1 MRGASSD
8 YELLARLAQGGMAE
22 IFLARVRGIVG
33 FERYVV
39 LKRIR
44 SERDDDP
51 LWVQMFLDEARLV
64 AQLTHPNIAQVFDL
78 GEIGDS
84 YFYTME
90 YVHGEDVLD
99 MLTRTNANGE
109 RIPIAVALG
118 IAVGAAQGLA
128 YAHDRRSA
136 DGSALGIVHRDV
148 SPANLM
154 VSFEGVVKVLDF
166 GVAKARS
173 RSTETEAGTIMG
185 KIAYLSPEQCNTVTV
200 DHRSDQFSLG
210 IVLYEMLTH
219 HRPFKRATDYE
230 TLAAIVR
237 FDPPAPSTINPD
249 LPPGLDDVILRA
261 LAKSP
266 RDRYESTHTMIEAL
280 EQVADNAGIALA
292 QRDLKKFMR
301 NLYGTPPEP
310 WRTLALGEDSMGT
323 FQGEV
328 IGPLGPET
336 ELRFFPPDANANDVP
351 LLSQSLT
358 PLGTPGY
365 VHPPTHAPSD
375 DLDAALTPAVQYKPV
390 PRRLPTDD
398 LVEAA
403 PTPSWA
409 IPPIA
414 TQAQA
419 EPSGSLIM
427 AAPIPLPPARPSAVM
442 MTPTA
447 GIRIPS
453 AQRRSY
459 RVVAIT
465 AALVIGVGVLV
476 FMIMNGTRTQPPAT
490 EPTRVNTGITAP
502 PIDDPAPAKPSE
514 AMPPSATQ
522 PGVLPEANPA
532 ETKAVEPKPT
542 AVKPTDPKAAEAAVK
557 SEPPPGVPA
566 VKPTEPKPAE
576 TKATGVKPTEP
587 KPAETKATAVKP
599 TEPAEPK
606 LPAAKATEPKTTK
619 AKAGSKAK
627 PACTDPLDCQ
637 F

>member
-1 MRGASSD
+1 
-8 YELLARLAQGGMAE
+8 
-22 IFLARVRGIVG
+22 
-33 FERYVV
+33 
-39 LKRIR
+39 
-44 SERDDDP
+44 
-51 LWVQMFLDEARLV
+51 
-64 AQLTHPNIAQVFDL
+64 
-78 GEIGDS
+78 
-84 YFYTME
+84 
-90 YVHGEDVLD
+90 VLD

-109 RIPIAVALG
+109 RFPIAVALG

-185 KIAYLSPEQCNTVTV
+185 KIAYLSPEQCNTANV

-219 HRPFKRATDYE
+219 QRPFKRATDYE
-230 TLAAIVR
+230 TFEAIVR
-237 FDPPAPSTINPD
+237 FDPPPPSTINRD
-249 LPPGLDDVILRA
+249 LPLGLDDVVLRA
-261 LAKSP
+261 LSKSP
-266 RDRYESTHTMIEAL
+266 ADRYDTTHALIEAL
-280 EQVADNAGIALA
+280 EQVADDAGIALA

-310 WRTLALGEDSMGT
+310 WRTLAVAEDSMGM

-351 LLSQSLT
+351 LLSQPLT

-365 VHPPTHAPSD
+365 VHPPD

-409 IPPIA
+409 VPPVA
-414 TQAQA
+414 TQGQP
-419 EPSGSLIM
+419 EPSGSLILP
-427 AAPIPLPPARPSAVM
+427 APLRPPEVTY
-442 MTPTA
+442 TPTA
-447 GIRIPS
+447 GIRIPGS
-453 AQRRSY
+453 VPERRSY

-465 AALVIGVGVLV
+465 AALLIGVGVLV
-476 FMIMNGTRTQPPAT
+476 FMVTNRTPSTPAAT
-490 EPTRVNTGITAP
+490 EPAPVNRGITAT
-502 PIDDPAPAKPSE
+502 PIDEPAARKVEAAPATPDAK
-514 AMPPSATQ
+514 ATAVKTSD
-522 PGVLPEANPA
+522 PNPA
-532 ETKAVEPKPT
+532 ESKAAAVKSSDTKPVETSATATTSDMPTETKAT
-542 AVKPTDPKAAEAAVK
+542 AMKATDPKAAE
-557 SEPPPGVPA
+557 
-566 VKPTEPKPAE
+566 
-576 TKATGVKPTEP
+576 TKAAGVKAADP
-587 KPAETKATAVKP
+587 KPAETKATAVKATDP
-599 TEPAEPK
+599 KAAETKAAGVKATDPKPAET
-606 LPAAKATEPKTTK
+606 KATAVKATDPKAAETKAPSVKTMDPKPAETKATAVKATDPKATTK
-619 AKAGSKAK
+619 AKTGAKAK

>member
-1 MRGASSD
+1 
-8 YELLARLAQGGMAE
+8 MAE

-128 YAHDRRSA
+128 YAHERRSS

-230 TLAAIVR
+230 TLEAIVR
-237 FDPPAPSTINPD
+237 FTPPAPSTINRD

-261 LAKSP
+261 LSKSP
-266 RDRYESTHTMIEAL
+266 RDRYESTHALIEAL
-280 EQVADNAGIALA
+280 EQVADNAGIAFA

-323 FQGEV
+323 FQGEI

-365 VHPPTHAPSD
+365 VHPPSRSLTD

-398 LVEAA
+398 LVDAA

-409 IPPIA
+409 VPPVA
-414 TQAQA
+414 TQAPV

-427 AAPIPLPPARPSAVM
+427 PAPIPLPPARPSAVM
-442 MTPTA
+442 VTPTA
-447 GIRIPS
+447 GIRIP
-453 AQRRSY
+453 ATPRRSY

-476 FMIMNGTRTQPPAT
+476 FMVTSGGNKQETAVPEPEPA
-490 EPTRVNTGITAP
+490 PVNRGITAT
-502 PIDDPAPAKPSE
+502 PIDEPTPAAATKTGEPKAADVKAPEIKSAEPTAAAKTADVKASE
-514 AMPPSATQ
+514 ATAVKAP
-522 PGVLPEANPA
+522 VV
-532 ETKAVEPKPT
+532 KAVEPK
-542 AVKPTDPKAAEAAVK
+542 AAVK
-557 SEPPPGVPA
+557 AP
-566 VKPTEPKPAE
+566 
-576 TKATGVKPTEP
+576 
-587 KPAETKATAVKP
+587 
-599 TEPAEPK
+599 EPAT
-606 LPAAKATEPKTTK
+606 KATEPKSSDSKVPARANEPK
-619 AKAGSKAK
+619 ATSKPKGGTKAK

>member
-1 MRGASSD
+1 MTDAVVRGASSD

-33 FERYVV
+33 FERYCV

-109 RIPIAVALG
+109 RIPIAVSLG
-118 IAVGAAQGLA
+118 IVVGAAQGLA
-128 YAHDRRSA
+128 YAHERRGS
-136 DGSALGIVHRDV
+136 DGAALGIVHRDV

-230 TLAAIVR
+230 TLEAIVR
-237 FDPPAPSTINPD
+237 FMPPPPSTINPD
-249 LPPGLDDVILRA
+249 LPRGLDEVVLRA

-266 RDRYESTHTMIEAL
+266 RDRYASTHAMIEAL
-280 EQVADNAGIALA
+280 EEVADNAGIAFA

-336 ELRFFPPDANANDVP
+336 ELRFFPPDANANDIP

-358 PLGTPGY
+358 PLGTPAY
-365 VHPPTHAPSD
+365 VHPPS
-375 DLDAALTPAVQYKPV
+375 DLDAALPPAAKYKPV
-390 PRRLPTDD
+390 PRLPTDD
-398 LVEAA
+398 LVEAG

-409 IPPIA
+409 IPPVA
-414 TQAQA
+414 TQSPP
-419 EPSGSLIM
+419 EKSGSLVL
-427 AAPIPLPPARPSAVM
+427 AAPIPPQPAARSSAVM
-442 MTPTA
+442 MTPPA
-447 GIRIPS
+447 GVRIPP
-453 AQRRSY
+453 QRRSY

-476 FMIMNGTRTQPPAT
+476 LMLTNRSSKPAAAPAAEPAPAVAPPAAH
-490 EPTRVNTGITAP
+490 RGITAT
-502 PIDDPAPAKPSE
+502 PIEEPAPPTAPTR
-514 AMPPSATQ
+514 SA
-522 PGVLPEANPA
+522 VDAINA
-532 ETKAVEPKPT
+532 VDTKATT
-542 AVKPTDPKAAEAAVK
+542 A
-557 SEPPPGVPA
+557 
-566 VKPTEPKPAE
+566 KPAE
-576 TKATGVKPTEP
+576 TKPLETKPVVKPLETKP
-587 KPAETKATAVKP
+587 TKPADKK
-599 TEPAEPK
+599 
-606 LPAAKATEPKTTK
+606 
-619 AKAGSKAK
+619 GKAK